1 MRKTNP
7 SGVELLIE
15 YDDVDLMGID
25 EEEESVP
32 GLDSNTNGLNSDEEL
47 DNVLLLEEDDLGFDS
62 KTNGLKADE
71 ELDNVLDILVETEL
85 ETSLSFTEEEED
97 EPGLE
102 GMTNTN
108 PSGVELLIEKE
119 DANLDGID
127 EEVRGGV
134 NEKLEDA
141 PEKDTLGL
149 EGITNINPSGAELL
163 IETDEEEGFEAN
175 VNIVSVE
182 DDEQEEDEPPFDS
195 KVNGLKAE
203 IELDNALL

>member
-1 MRKTNP
+1 M
-7 SGVELLIE
+7 
-15 YDDVDLMGID
+15 
-25 EEEESVP
+25 
-32 GLDSNTNGLNSDEEL
+32 
-47 DNVLLLEEDDLGFDS
+47 
-62 KTNGLKADE
+62 KADE

-85 ETSLSFTEEEED
+85 ETSISFTEEEED

-163 IETDEEEGFEAN
+163 IETDEEDGFEPN
-175 VNIVSVE
+175 VNVVSVE
-182 DDEQEEDEPPFDS
+182 DDEQEEDEPAFDS
-195 KVNGLKAE
+195 KVNGLKGE
-203 IELDNALL
+203 IELDKLLLLIIPNGSVDDIMVDTPEEEDDEILELLLV